1 MSTASDLIKGS
12 LRLLG
17 VIASGET
24 PSAAD
29 TADGLSALNELIES
43 WSAEGLI
50 VPTITREELSWASA
64 QGSRTWGSGGNFTT
78 ARPLRL
84 INASILSSGI
94 ESPLKIVT
102 PDEWADIKNKT
113 LTSTQPTHVYLV
125 PTMTTATVYL
135 WPVPSATVTFVPYSQ
150 KPLTAFALSST
161 TFTFPPGYYRALRFN
176 LAIEMAPEYG
186 KEVSPKVE
194 KIASDSL
201 ENIKRLNIKPLFMV
215 TDEATRGPRFNIN
228 TGD

>member
-29 TADGLSALNELIES
+29 TADGLTALNEMIES
-43 WSAEGLI
+43 WSTEGLI
-50 VPTITREELSWASA
+50 VPTVTKEELSWASGNA
-64 QGSRTWGSGGNFTT
+64 SRTWGSGGNFST

-84 INASILSSGI
+84 LNAAILSGGV
-94 ESPLKIVT
+94 EYPLKVLT
-102 PDEWADIKNKT
+102 PQEWADTAQKT
-113 LTSTQPTHVYLV
+113 LTSTIPTRVYLD

-135 WPVPSATVTFVPYSQ
+135 WPVPSATVTFVPYSE

-161 TFTFPPGYYRALRFN
+161 TFTFPPGYYRALRYN
-176 LAIEMAPEYG
+176 LAIEIATEYG
-186 KEVSPKVE
+186 KAVSAEVA
-194 KIASDSL
+194 KIAGDSK
-201 ENIKRLNIKPLFMV
+201 EIIQRANIKPLYL
-215 TDEATRGPRFNIN
+215 DASEPSRGASFNIY
-228 TGD
+228 TGE